1 MLFTN
6 AAYGEQSENKLPIRV
21 FLADDH
27 RLLVEGFRHAL
38 KDYDIDVVEVAYSL
52 DGLVEQYFNVKPDV
66 LVIDVRFDNKN
77 VSETGLDAS
86 EEILSRDPKAKIIVF
101 SQFDDP
107 YIIEKAYKIG
117 VLAFVLKDESTDVLD
132 QAIRTVA
139 EGREFFSP
147 QVAQLLARSS
157 VKDRNPSKLLDDK
170 ELRAFLLTAD
180 GSSLADVAETMDL
193 STKTIGQL
201 LKTIKSKLDIET
213 PSDFTKLAIRYG
225 LTTTELRSKN

>member
-1 MLFTN
+1 M
-6 AAYGEQSENKLPIRV
+6 PIRV

-52 DGLVEQYFNVKPDV
+52 DGLISRYLEAKPDV
-66 LVIDVRFDNKN
+66 LVIDVRFDSKS
-77 VSETGLDAS
+77 VSETGLDVC
-86 EEILSRDPKAKIIVF
+86 EELLATHPDAKIIVF
-101 SQFDDP
+101 SQFDDQ

-157 VKDRNPSKLLDDK
+157 VKDRNPSKLLDEK

-180 GSSLADVAETMDL
+180 GASLADVAETMDL
-193 STKTIGQL
+193 STKTVGHL
-201 LKTIKSKLDIET
+201 LKSIKSKLDIET
-213 PSDFTKLAIRYG
+213 PADFTKLAIRFG
-225 LTTTELRSKN
+225 LTTTELKTKS

>member
-1 MLFTN
+1 M
-6 AAYGEQSENKLPIRV
+6 SIRV

-38 KDYDIDVVEVAYSL
+38 KDFNIDVVEVAYSL
-52 DGLVEQYFNVKPDV
+52 EGLIDRYLEVKPDV

-77 VSETGLDAS
+77 VAENGLDIC
-86 EEILSRDPKAKIIVF
+86 EELLAKDTKAKIIVF
-101 SQFDDP
+101 SQFDDQ
-107 YIIEKAYKIG
+107 YIIERAYKIG
-117 VLAFVLKDESTDVLD
+117 ALAFVLKDESTDVLD

-157 VKDRNPSKLLDDK
+157 VKDRNPCKLLDEK

-180 GSSLADVAETMDL
+180 GESLADVAEAMDL
-193 STKTIGQL
+193 STKTVGNL
-201 LKTIKSKLDIET
+201 LKSIKAKLGIDT
-213 PSDFTKLAIRYG
+213 PADFTKVAIRFG
-225 LTTTELRSKN
+225 LTTTELKSRS